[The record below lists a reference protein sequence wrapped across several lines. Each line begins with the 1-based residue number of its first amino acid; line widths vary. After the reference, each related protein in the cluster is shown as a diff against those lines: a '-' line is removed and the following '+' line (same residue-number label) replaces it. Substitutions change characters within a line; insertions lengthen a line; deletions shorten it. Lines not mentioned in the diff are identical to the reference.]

1 MKTDSC
7 YSLAKD
13 NNDPKI
19 RDYGDHHGEPM
30 QAELLDIRNHIAQYP
45 PFDEM
50 PEEMLERIVGSI
62 EVAYYR
68 AGTHILELK
77 QQNHWLH
84 YVRSGAVEIYRRS
97 GELYNR
103 VSEGEIFGQFGLL
116 RNQQV
121 RFPAKALEDTLVYK
135 IPFEIFQYLWENDEN
150 FADFVEVED
159 RSRLRTAVSRQAKSN
174 ELMTAKVTRLISRQP
189 VCAPAT
195 VRLQEAARIMT
206 DHGVSALLLVDDAE
220 NQHRLKGIITDR
232 DLRTRA
238 VTNALA
244 SETPISDIMSEDLIT
259 ISARSYIFEA
269 MLTMLHNNV
278 HHLPVMEGEEI
289 RGVVAL
295 SDIVKYESQS
305 SLYLVSNIYH
315 QQDVKGL
322 KKLSLDIRDSF
333 VRLVNEDANSHMIGS
348 AMAGIGRSFSQRLL
362 ELGEEKLGP
371 PPVPYCFMALGSM
384 ARDEQLVVTDQDN
397 ALVLDDSFVP
407 EEHDE
412 YFQALAKF
420 VSDGLAECGYRYC
433 TGDIMATN
441 VKWRQPLRVWKQYFT
456 DWIENPKAEA
466 LLNSNIFFDLDGIH
480 GETRFAEELKTLIV
494 RKASGSQR
502 FLTFLARNAL
512 NRTPPL
518 GFFRT
523 FVLEEDGKHQKSF
536 NLKRRGTAP
545 VSDLIRVHA
554 LACGS
559 RSQNSF
565 ERLRDIAKTSLMLE
579 DDAGNLRDALE
590 FISIVRIRHQA
601 LAIEEGREPDN
612 NVRPEDLSPFE
623 RSHLK
628 DAFQIVSNAQKFLRF
643 RYNAGST
650 R

>member
-1 MKTDSC
+1 
-7 YSLAKD
+7 
-13 NNDPKI
+13 
-19 RDYGDHHGEPM
+19 M
-30 QAELLDIRNHIAQYP
+30 QAELLDIRNHITQYA

-50 PEEMLERIVGSI
+50 SDELLDRIVTSI
-62 EVAYYR
+62 EVVYFR
-68 AGTHILELK
+68 AGTQIVELG
-77 QQNHWLH
+77 QQAHCLH
-84 YVRSGAVEIYRRS
+84 YIRSGAVEVFRRS
-97 GELYNR
+97 GELYSR
-103 VSEGEIFGQFGLL
+103 VGEGEIFGQFGLMM
-116 RNQQV
+116 NKKV
-121 RFPAKALEDTLVYK
+121 RFPVKAIEDCLIYK
-135 IPFEIFQYLWENDEN
+135 IPDEVFHYLWEHDEN
-150 FADFVEVED
+150 FADFVEIED
-159 RSRLRTAVSRQAKSN
+159 HSRLRSAVSRREKSN
-174 ELMTAKVTRLISRQP
+174 QLMTAKVTRLISRAL
-189 VCAPAT
+189 VSAPTT

-206 DHGVSALLLVDDAE
+206 EHGVSALLLMDESGDTPKL
-220 NQHRLKGIITDR
+220 QGIITDR

-238 VTNALA
+238 ICNALA
-244 SETPISDIMSEDLIT
+244 SETPISEIMTEGLIT
-259 ISARSYIFEA
+259 ISARSFIFEA

-278 HHLPVMEGEEI
+278 HHLPVMDGDEV

-315 QQDVKGL
+315 QQDIKGL
-322 KKLSLDIRDSF
+322 KRISLDVRDSF
-333 VRLVNEDANSHMIGS
+333 VRMVNEDANSHMVGS

-371 PPVPYCFMALGSM
+371 PPVPYCYMALGSM

-397 ALVLDDSFVP
+397 ALILDDSFIP

-412 YFQALAKF
+412 YFLALARF
-420 VSDGLAECGYRYC
+420 VSDGLAECGYTYC

-441 VKWRQPLRVWKQYFT
+441 PRWRQPLRVWKQYFT
-456 DWIENPKAEA
+456 EWIDNPNAQT
-466 LLNSNIFFDLDGIH
+466 LLNSNIFFDLDGIY
-480 GETRFAEELKTLIV
+480 GETDFAEQLKTLV
-494 RKASGSQR
+494 AEKASNSQR
-502 FLTFLARNAL
+502 FLTLLARNAL

-523 FVLEEDGKHQKSF
+523 FVLEEDGKHQKTF

-545 VSDLIRVHA
+545 LSDLIRVHA

-565 ERLRDIAKTSLMLE
+565 ERLKDIANTKLLVD

-590 FISIVRIRHQA
+590 FISIVRVRHQA

-643 RYNAGST
+643 RYNAGT
-650 R
+650 ARNA